1 MDTIFLNNID
11 WVPLLLTFKL
21 ALVTTILLVLIGIP
35 IAYALAFSKSK
46 LKLIFETLISMPL
59 VLPPTVLG
67 FYLLLVFSPNS
78 AFGSWLNHFFG
89 IQFAFSFTGIVIAS
103 MIYSLP
109 FMVQPIQNGLQS
121 LPKTYIETAQVLGK
135 SKLEILKQILLPNSK
150 SSIISA
156 AVLTFAHT
164 IGEFGV
170 VLMIGGS
177 VPNQTKVA
185 SIAVYEKVESLN
197 YTAAHQYALILFIVS
212 FSILLSVY
220 AINNSNKNW
229 IMPFFKK

>member
-1 MDTIFLNNID
+1 MDITFLNNIN

-21 ALVTTILLVLIGIP
+21 ALVTTVLLVLIGIP

-46 LKLIFETLISMPL
+46 LKAIPEALISMPL

-67 FYLLLVFSPNS
+67 FYLLLVFSPDSFLGNL
-78 AFGSWLNHFFG
+78 LNQFLG

-103 MIYSLP
+103 MVYSLP

-121 LPKTYIETAQVLGK
+121 LPKAYVETAQVLGK
-135 SKLEILKQILLPNSK
+135 SKFEILKQILLPNSIR
-150 SSIISA
+150 SIVTAII
-156 AVLTFAHT
+156 LTFAHT

-177 VPNQTKVA
+177 IPNQTKVA

-197 YTAAHQYALILFIVS
+197 YIGAHQYAFILFIIS
-212 FSILLSVY
+212 FSVLLGVY
-220 AINNSNKNW
+220 IFNNSNKNW
-229 IMPFFKK
+229 LTSLSK